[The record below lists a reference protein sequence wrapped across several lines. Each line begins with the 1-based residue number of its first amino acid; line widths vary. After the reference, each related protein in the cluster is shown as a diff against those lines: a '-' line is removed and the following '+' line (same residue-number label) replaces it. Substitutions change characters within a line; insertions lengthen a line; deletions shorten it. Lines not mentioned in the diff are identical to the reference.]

1 MTKNARKKKRPA
13 PVSPAAKVDR
23 SATAGSPRTD
33 RKPAPASTR
42 PVHRRLV
49 PVAALAAAV
58 LIAVVALVLSPVI
71 DVAGLFSDGDSGRR
85 AVIVDQLSANSP
97 NPAFAETVTPLLEAD
112 GYEVDYFGGDQ
123 VTVELY
129 RNLPRGHY
137 DLVILRTH
145 STAVVTRGE
154 EDVQAV
160 SLFTNEPYTKDR
172 YYDEQVDAKIGF
184 ASYTDGSDQWFGI
197 TTKFIKESMKGDFDN
212 ALVIGMGCQG
222 LVNDL
227 AAEAF
232 AAKGASAFIGWDR
245 NVSAAHT
252 DKATERLLQLI
263 IGEGLSPEDATAKTM
278 RELGPDPIY
287 GGSLVSRS

>member
-1 MTKNARKKKRPA
+1 MSKNARKKKGPVRPVATPATPEINRRPA
-13 PVSPAAKVDR
+13 PAATRLGRRPALIGGAIGVILVGVFALLLSPAV
-23 SATAGSPRTD
+23 
-33 RKPAPASTR
+33 
-42 PVHRRLV
+42 
-49 PVAALAAAV
+49 
-58 LIAVVALVLSPVI
+58 
-71 DVAGLFSDGDSGRR
+71 DVAGVFSGADSGRR

-97 NPAFAETVTPLLEAD
+97 NPAFAKTVTPLLETD
-112 GYEVDYFGGDQ
+112 GYAVDYYSGDQ

-129 RNLPRGHY
+129 RNLPKGDY

-145 STAVVTRGE
+145 STAVVSRGE

-160 SLFTNEPYTKDR
+160 SLFTNEPYTEDR
-172 YYDEQVDAKIGF
+172 YYDEQVDAKVGF
-184 ASYTDGSDQWFGI
+184 ASYTEGGDQWFGI
-197 TTKFIKESMKGDFDN
+197 TTKFIMESMKGDFDN

-263 IGEGLSPEDATAKTM
+263 VGEGLSPEEATAKTM
-278 RELGPDPIY
+278 RELGPDPFY